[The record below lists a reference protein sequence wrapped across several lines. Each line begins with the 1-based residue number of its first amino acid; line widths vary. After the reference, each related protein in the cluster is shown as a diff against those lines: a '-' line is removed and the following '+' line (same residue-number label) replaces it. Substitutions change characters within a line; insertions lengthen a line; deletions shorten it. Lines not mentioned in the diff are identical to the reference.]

1 MVARAGPPA
10 TANRE
15 PRQARKGAAVAA
27 MPGAGIRLVRAAP
40 INRRQ
45 SGLLGTVPAASD
57 GKLLSL
63 IRTWGNE

>member
-1 MVARAGPPA
+1 MVVRAGPPA

-15 PRQARKGAAVAA
+15 PRQARKGAAVAE

-40 INRRQ
+40 NYKLY
-45 SGLLGTVPAASD
+45 SDVAGPVPASPD

-63 IRTWGNE
+63 IRTREHE